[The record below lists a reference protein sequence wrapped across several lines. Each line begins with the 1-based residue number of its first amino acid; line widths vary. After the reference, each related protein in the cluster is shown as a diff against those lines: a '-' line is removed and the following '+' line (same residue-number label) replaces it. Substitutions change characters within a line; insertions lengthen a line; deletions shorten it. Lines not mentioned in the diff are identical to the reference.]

1 MKRVFGKIYAA
12 LLLILMA
19 AGESFVIFYFAWFKG
34 TNRVAAVSLGLS
46 GWLLSCVLAPTIHE
60 LGHIVA
66 AKKQGKNQ
74 FYFLPRT
81 DGAVRSSAAEG
92 RNL

>member
-34 TNRVAAVSLGLS
+34 TNRVAAVSLGLA

-66 AKKQGKNQ
+66 AKKQGMRLKMSK
-74 FYFLPRT
+74 FSFFRLS
-81 DGAVRSSAAEG
+81 D
-92 RNL
+92 